1 MSTISS
7 SNSAGSN
14 PFKSLDHATTYF
26 KKHYPKL
33 LQLSSC
39 KEYVEYYEQRELEV
53 DRIIGSGRLTKD
65 CILWIIKKN
74 AYNIGL

>member
-1 MSTISS
+1 MIS
-7 SNSAGSN
+7 
-14 PFKSLDHATTYF
+14 LE
-26 KKHYPKL
+26 L

-53 DRIIGSGRLTKD
+53 DRIIGSGRLNKD
-65 CILWIIKKN
+65 CMLWIIKKN